1 MGTDK
6 MTHAIKLTAITY
18 GSFKIS
24 CFSHCMDTL
33 TLVNSLTAVS
43 YNNTLVITLANSGL
57 DRNKNKYASYIS
69 DKMEIG
75 QIRFNTTCQS

>member
-6 MTHAIKLTAITY
+6 MAHAIKLTAITY

-33 TLVNSLTAVS
+33 TLVNYLTAVS
-43 YNNTLVITLANSGL
+43 YSTKLVITLATSVL
-57 DRNKNKYASYIS
+57 DCNKKEYI
-69 DKMEIG
+69 
-75 QIRFNTTCQS
+75 RHT